1 MEGSWVLVYQV
12 HLLEVIILK
21 AIQVINRILPYQEF
35 QAANFLVELNQE
47 LILILEVS
55 LNLLVVDHQVEE
67 AFIKVIL
74 ILVVNI

>member
-12 HLLEVIILK
+12 HPLEVIILK